1 MPESKKHCHV
11 CGQPAA
17 GYNFHGLSCQSC
29 KIFFRRY
36 ANTPQKFTCSAA
48 NTCSVVGPY
57 QRSCCQS
64 CRLAKCFAVGM
75 KKELI
80 NAKYTKRKKPTLI
93 FVKKEKKE
101 DENCTTAKLPSKSCP
116 VSEKSFVDLH
126 FDFHHLTSLLL
137 PYEAVLF
144 SELQQAMS
152 SNFVNERLLPLSTS
166 FSSNSSNSTTEP
178 SSSSTSAELL
188 AVYNTHCCYIRRVIG
203 FCKAISVFRRLP
215 LVDQLAL
222 LKEFYVD
229 VLTLRAAVNYCPS
242 EDSFPYMEND
252 TGRSVLS
259 MKLTLFQQAKVG
271 GHEAEEGYRKF
282 FLSMQELLQNDE
294 TLRDLLITYRLFEH
308 RAGLTCPE
316 LICYQKAV
324 YGHLLL
330 RYLHHCKHP
339 KSWRAAK
346 KKYHALLDKLT
357 ELKVLNSLSYQII
370 LSFNREQ
377 LGQVVAEVFDI

>member
-1 MPESKKHCHV
+1 
-11 CGQPAA
+11 
-17 GYNFHGLSCQSC
+17 
-29 KIFFRRY
+29 
-36 ANTPQKFTCSAA
+36 
-48 NTCSVVGPY
+48 
-57 QRSCCQS
+57 
-64 CRLAKCFAVGM
+64 M

-222 LKEFYVD
+222 LK
-229 VLTLRAAVNYCPS
+229 
-242 EDSFPYMEND
+242 
-252 TGRSVLS
+252 
-259 MKLTLFQQAKVG
+259 
-271 GHEAEEGYRKF
+271 
-282 FLSMQELLQNDE
+282 
-294 TLRDLLITYRLFEH
+294 
-308 RAGLTCPE
+308 GL
-316 LICYQKAV
+316 K
-324 YGHLLL
+324 
-330 RYLHHCKHP
+330 
-339 KSWRAAK
+339 
-346 KKYHALLDKLT
+346 D
-357 ELKVLNSLSYQII
+357 
-370 LSFNREQ
+370 
-377 LGQVVAEVFDI
+377 